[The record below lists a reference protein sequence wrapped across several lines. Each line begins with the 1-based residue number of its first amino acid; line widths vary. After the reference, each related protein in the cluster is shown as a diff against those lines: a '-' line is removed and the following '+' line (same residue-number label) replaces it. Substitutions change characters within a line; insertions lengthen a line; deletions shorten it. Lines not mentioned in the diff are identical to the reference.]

1 MADQELEE
9 PPVNKTIAQFPLGTY
24 KTRAAAEAGLKLWL
38 EIYDEE
44 DLSIDFDGS
53 SYRVQVRIT
62 DDPR

>member
-1 MADQELEE
+1 
-9 PPVNKTIAQFPLGTY
+9 VSKTIAHFPLGTY
-24 KTRAAAEAGLKLWL
+24 KTRAAAEAALRLWL
-38 EIYDEE
+38 DFYDEE

>member
-1 MADQELEE
+1 M
-9 PPVNKTIAQFPLGTY
+9 NKTIAQFPLGTY